1 MDKGVDMEQYIFE
14 LAQYGDIK
22 DILSLIKLRIK
33 WMDEK
38 GIEQWNKTDYLNCY
52 PSEYFQNCIFKKSC
66 MF

>member
-14 LAQYGDIK
+14 LAQYDDIK

-38 GIEQWNKTDYLNCY
+38 GIEQ
-52 PSEYFQNCIFKKSC
+52 
-66 MF
+66 

>member
-14 LAQYGDIK
+14 LAQYDDIK

-38 GIEQWNKTDYLNCY
+38 GIEQWNKTDYLNSY
-52 PSEYFQNCIFKKSC
+52 PSEYFENCI
-66 MF
+66 